1 MTDLHENIKQAFGE
15 IQAEEELKDYT
26 KNAVLQKMQEKGC
39 GYRRMQWRMAAVMA
53 CFFFLMISVGGWTV
67 FMIPV
72 SAVSV
77 DVNPSVELGI
87 NRFDKVVSEKGYNK
101 DGEVLLSELDLRY
114 MDYRDAIE
122 VLLGSFEKEK
132 YLEDAQ
138 AVSITVSGENEKT
151 NEKMISGIT
160 SCTAMASRNVTC
172 SSCNPEEA
180 KAAHEAGLSLGKYKA
195 FLELKQLDAA
205 VTVEEIKDLPMH
217 QIRSWINELSE
228 GADGIEVQNE
238 ENNNLCSGNNC
249 NRKHGNGNGRR
260 HKGRN
265 RY

>member
-1 MTDLHENIKQAFGE
+1 MMGLHENIKQAFGE

-26 KNAVLQKMQEKGC
+26 KNAVLQKMQEKRC
-39 GYRRMQWRMAAVMA
+39 GYRRMQWRMAAVIA
-53 CFFFLMISVGGWTV
+53 CLFFLIIGVGGWTA

-72 SAVSV
+72 SAISV

-87 NRFDKVVSEKGYNK
+87 NRFDKVVFEKGYNK

-122 VLLGSFEKEK
+122 ALLGSFEKEK

-138 AVSITVSGENEKT
+138 AVSITVSSENEKM

-160 SCTAMASRNVTC
+160 SCAAMESRNVTC

-180 KAAHEAGLSLGKYKA
+180 KAAHEAGVSLGKYKV

-217 QIRSWINELSE
+217 QLRSWINELSE
-228 GADGIEVQNE
+228 GADGIEAQDEGNK
-238 ENNNLCSGNNC
+238 NSCSGNNC
-249 NRKHGNGNGRR
+249 SGKNGEGKRR
-260 HKGRN
+260 RQKGKN